1 MPWVSLITYKLNY
14 GRVQKQVMDDNLGMH
29 EELRMAELLFVFSSS
44 YLPLG
49 GK

>member
-1 MPWVSLITYKLNY
+1 
-14 GRVQKQVMDDNLGMH
+14 VQKQVMDDKGMH